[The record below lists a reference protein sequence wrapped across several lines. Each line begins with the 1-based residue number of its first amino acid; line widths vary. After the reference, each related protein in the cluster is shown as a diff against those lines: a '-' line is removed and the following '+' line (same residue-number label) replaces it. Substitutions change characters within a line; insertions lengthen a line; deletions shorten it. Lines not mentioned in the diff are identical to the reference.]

1 MKKLRRI
8 VNQRVRRPVARV
20 RRRVRGLEPAR
31 VALFVEG
38 VCLCLLLIFA
48 LTGRR
53 AAYID
58 QYGRHADVAF
68 LLIALGLTALL
79 HVSLFRRVSYVIGRR
94 FSMEA
99 YDERRLLSD
108 LGHAARG
115 VTTIEELFKLSVDKI
130 QSALRTDNVSIFVRD
145 DETGDYACAIC
156 WPQGESGDEPA
167 ARSLVLSRHA
177 FVVKRLKRLGI
188 PLGIEPGDFETW
200 TQALSTDTPVMRE
213 ARLRE
218 IATLES
224 IRSRLLLQVMMKD
237 QLVGII
243 SLGPRPGDIAYS
255 PEDKQM
261 LMSVAGQMAFVIE
274 NAKLV
279 ERMVEEERLKRELS
293 LATEVQ
299 RRLFPARPPESDAL
313 ELAGFCQPARGVGG
327 DYYDFLR
334 IEGGQIGIA
343 VADVAGK
350 GISAAL
356 LMSIVQASL
365 RSQAMAAR
373 GSLSD
378 LVSTMNRQMYSSTN
392 ESSYATFFYAQFD
405 ERTRRLSYVNAG
417 HNPPFLMRTSRSD
430 EGPEAA
436 GESRVVLRCRR
447 ETAARNAPRLDACS
461 SLAVLEAPAAEV
473 AATVEPVGEQAQLIR
488 MLTSGGPVIGVFSD
502 CVYEQETI
510 QMMPGDVLVAYT
522 DGVTEALNQEGE
534 EFGECRLERILSQ
547 SAHLS
552 ADEIRERVTER
563 VRQFCGSA
571 PQHDDLTFV
580 VLKVK

>member
-1 MKKLRRI
+1 
-8 VNQRVRRPVARV
+8 VRRPLGRL
-20 RRRVRGLEPAR
+20 RRRVRGLKPAR

-38 VCLCLLLIFA
+38 VGLCLLLIFA

-68 LLIALGLTALL
+68 AMIAFALTALL
-79 HVSLFRRVSYVIGRR
+79 HVSLFRRAAIVIGRR
-94 FSMEA
+94 FSPEA

-130 QSALRTDNVSIFVRD
+130 QSALRTNNVSIFVRD

-156 WPQGESGDEPA
+156 WPQGEGAGDESA
-167 ARSLVLSRHA
+167 ARSLVLSRNA
-177 FVVKRLKRLGI
+177 FVVKRLNRLGI
-188 PLGIEPGDFETW
+188 PLGVSPSDFETW
-200 TQALSTDTPVMRE
+200 TQALSTDAPVMRE

-243 SLGPRPGDIAYS
+243 SLGPRPGDIPYS

-313 ELAGFCQPARGVGG
+313 DLSGFCQPARGVGG

-365 RSQAMAAR
+365 RSQAVAAR
-373 GSLSD
+373 GSLSE

-417 HNPPFLMRTSRSD
+417 HNPPFLMRFRRSD
-430 EGPEAA
+430 EEPEA
-436 GESRVVLRCRR
+436 SRVVLRCRR
-447 ETAARNAPRLDACS
+447 ETVGRAPRLDACS
-461 SLAVLEAPAAEV
+461 SLAVLEAPAADEV
-473 AATVEPVGEQAQLIR
+473 AATVEQGGAQAELIR

-510 QMMPGDVLVAYT
+510 QMMAGDVLVAYT

-534 EFGECRLERILSQ
+534 EFGECRLERVLSE
-547 SAHLS
+547 SAHLP
-552 ADEIRERVTER
+552 AEEIRERVVER
-563 VRQFCGSA
+563 VRQFCGPA

>member
-1 MKKLRRI
+1 MKRR
-8 VNQRVRRPVARV
+8 ARAWQ
-20 RRRVRGLEPAR
+20 PAR
-31 VALFVEG
+31 VALVVEG
-38 VCLCLLLIFA
+38 AAVCALLVFG
-48 LTGRR
+48 LTGSR
-53 AAYID
+53 AASLD
-58 QYGRHADVAF
+58 QYGRHADLA
-68 LLIALGLTALL
+68 LLIMTLVLVALL
-79 HVSLFRRVSYVIGRR
+79 HVILFRRVSIVIGRR
-94 FSMEA
+94 FSPEA
-99 YDERRLLSD
+99 YDERRILSD

-115 VTTIEELFKLSVDKI
+115 VTTIEQLFKLSVDKI

-145 DETGDYACAIC
+145 DESGDYACAIC
-156 WPQGESGDEPA
+156 WPQASDEEH
-167 ARSLVLSRHA
+167 RSQAPSLTLSRNA
-177 FVVKRLKRLGI
+177 FVVKRLRRLGI
-188 PLGIEPGDFETW
+188 PLGVGPSDFETW
-200 TQALSTDTPVMRE
+200 TQAIATDSPAMRE

-224 IRSRLLLQVMMKD
+224 IHSRLLLQVMMKD

-243 SLGPRPGDIAYS
+243 SLGPRPGDLPFSA
-255 PEDKQM
+255 EDKQM

-279 ERMVEEERLKRELS
+279 GRMVEEEGLRRELS

-299 RRLFPARPPESDAL
+299 RRLFPAHPPVCDAV

-365 RSQAMAAR
+365 RSQAMSAR

-378 LVSTMNRQMYSSTN
+378 LVSTMNRLMYSSTH
-392 ESSYATFFYAQFD
+392 EASYATFFYAQFD
-405 ERTRRLSYVNAG
+405 EQTRRLAYVNAG
-417 HNPPFLMRTSRSD
+417 HNPPFLMRARSR
-430 EGPEAA
+430 EHVEA
-436 GESRVVLRCRR
+436 ESRVVLRCKR
-447 ETAARNAPRLDACS
+447 AAAASAPRLETCS
-461 SLAVLEAPAAEV
+461 ALAVLEAPPTALAEMPD
-473 AATVEPVGEQAQLIR
+473 AGAGEFELTR

-502 CVYEQETI
+502 CTYEQETI
-510 QMMPGDVLVAYT
+510 QLRADDVLVAYT

-534 EFGECRLERILSQ
+534 EFGECRLERVLSQ

-552 ADEIRERVTER
+552 ADEIRERVVER
-563 VRQFCGSA
+563 VRQFCGPA

-580 VLKVK
+580 VMKVK

>member
-1 MKKLRRI
+1 
-8 VNQRVRRPVARV
+8 
-20 RRRVRGLEPAR
+20 
-31 VALFVEG
+31 
-38 VCLCLLLIFA
+38 
-48 LTGRR
+48 
-53 AAYID
+53 
-58 QYGRHADVAF
+58 
-68 LLIALGLTALL
+68 L
-79 HVSLFRRVSYVIGRR
+79 HVSLFRRVSIVIGRR
-94 FSMEA
+94 FSLEA

-115 VTTIEELFKLSVDKI
+115 VTTVEQLFRLSVDKI

-156 WPQGESGDEPA
+156 WPLEGSENESA
-167 ARSLVLSRHA
+167 THSSLVLSRQA
-177 FVVKRLKRLGI
+177 FVVKRLRRLGI
-188 PLGIEPGDFETW
+188 PLGVGPGDFETW
-200 TQALSTDTPVMRE
+200 TQALVTDTPATRE

-224 IRSRLLLQVMMKD
+224 IKARLLLQVMMKD

-243 SLGPRPGDIAYS
+243 SLGPRPGDIPYS
-255 PEDKQM
+255 AEDKQM

-279 ERMVEEERLKRELS
+279 ERMVEEERLKRELT

-299 RRLFPARPPESDAL
+299 RRLFPARAPDCDAL

-334 IEGGQIGIA
+334 IDERQIGIA

-356 LMSIVQASL
+356 LMSTVQASL
-365 RSQAMAAR
+365 RSQAMSAR
-373 GSLSD
+373 GSLSE
-378 LVSTMNRQMYSSTN
+378 LVSTMNRLLYSSTT
-392 ESSYATFFYAQFD
+392 EAAYATFFYAEFD
-405 ERTRRLSYVNAG
+405 EETRRLSYVNAG
-417 HNPPFLMRTSRSD
+417 HNPPFLMRTRGS
-430 EGPEAA
+430 EPEKAA
-436 GESRVVLRCRR
+436 ESRVILRCRR
-447 ETAARNAPRLDACS
+447 EAEARAPRLETCS
-461 SLAVLEAPAAEV
+461 ALAVLEAPAVAGVATMPVAFEGQAELV
-473 AATVEPVGEQAQLIR
+473 R

-510 QMMPGDVLVAYT
+510 QLRADDVLVAYT

-534 EFGECRLERILSQ
+534 EFGECRLERVLAQ

-552 ADEIRERVTER
+552 ADEIRERVVER
-563 VRQFCGSA
+563 VRQFCGPA

-580 VLKVK
+580 VLKVQ